1 MRIAG
6 ATEVTELL
14 RSLPDM
20 RPPEDAWRRIVATRG
35 RGHPLAWSAAA
46 LAACAA
52 LVAIV
57 LLAREETP
65 LAPSEAHVVA
75 TDPAPRQVTSPE
87 SPAAVPASSPG
98 VRDLRRR
105 SRQMERLLSG
115 LPPRTDVVR
124 ADVAGVITELQDRIA
139 AVDYELNRQAR
150 GAWSPA
156 ATARWASERS
166 VATRST
172 GRQSVQQPRD
182 LWAERVELMDRLV
195 RVRFAEVGAEAH

>member
-1 MRIAG
+1 MSIGA

-20 RPPEDAWRRIVATRG
+20 RPPEDAWKRIVATRR
-35 RGHPLAWSAAA
+35 RGHPLAWSAVA

-57 LLAREETP
+57 LLAREE
-65 LAPSEAHVVA
+65 APRALRDTYVVA
-75 TDPAPRQVTSPE
+75 TDPQPRQVTPAE
-87 SPAAVPASSPG
+87 SSAAVTASALA

-115 LPPRTDVVR
+115 LPPRTQVVR
-124 ADVAGVITELQDRIA
+124 ADVAGMVTELQDRIA

-150 GAWSPA
+150 GTWSPA
-156 ATARWASERS
+156 ATARWAAERS
-166 VATRST
+166 VATRSAS
-172 GRQSVQQPRD
+172 RYSARQPRD
-182 LWAERVELMDRLV
+182 LWQERVELMDRLV
-195 RVRFAEVGAEAH
+195 RARFAEAGAEAH